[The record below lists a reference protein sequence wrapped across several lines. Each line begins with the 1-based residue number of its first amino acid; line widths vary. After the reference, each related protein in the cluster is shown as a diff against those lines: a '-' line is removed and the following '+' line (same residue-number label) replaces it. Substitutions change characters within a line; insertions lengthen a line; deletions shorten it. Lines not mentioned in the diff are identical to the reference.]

1 MSLCK
6 HTPFQYETGMV
17 VFISFRKLLL
27 AALLLLAS
35 LAQLPA
41 SQAAEG
47 PWLRTDFAQI
57 RLVAATQALGDL
69 DRIPAALEFLLQPG
83 WKVYWRSP
91 GDAGLPPRLYQGSAD
106 GQGNAEGPPVALD
119 FPVPERFS
127 LFGLDSYGYATEIL
141 LPFQLA
147 HEKGAPGSWEFWLDA
162 LICSDICVPVAGPL
176 SLDLPDGPLR
186 PSAHAQRIAYAAS
199 RVPGPGSGPD
209 LQLLSAELS
218 VPDRTL
224 RISYQSRS
232 GQLDEVFVES
242 PLEGYSFAAP
252 QPLPAAAAPQRLIQL
267 DGADPAALLG
277 QQLRFTLIDGPQMAE
292 FELVVSAAGQ
302 RPGLR
307 GGWQGLVLMLGI
319 AFLGGLIL
327 NIMPCVLPVLSLKTA
342 SVLSMGGA
350 RPALVR
356 QRFLASAAGILTS
369 FALLAGGLV
378 LLRGLGVQIGWGIQ
392 FQQPVF
398 LAFMA
403 GLVSLFAAN
412 LFGLVHFAIPQFAV
426 RLSAP
431 AAEKKSAEKNSAT
444 NFSAGNYLA
453 RDVLVG
459 DFLAGMLA
467 TLLATPCS
475 APFVGTAAGFALAA
489 PAPQLLAVMLAMGAG
504 LAAPWLVFVLFPQ
517 LALRLP
523 RPGPWMVRVKQLL
536 GLGLAGTALW
546 LVWLLAGATG
556 WLDRQ
561 DSPQAGW
568 AAFDRAAIT
577 RHLAA
582 GQPVFVDVT
591 ADWCITCQANKR
603 LVLDK
608 AEVSR
613 ALAASKVLLMRA
625 DWTMPDAG
633 IAEFL
638 ADYGRFGIPFNIL
651 YRPGG
656 AAPVIFSELLTKADI
671 LAALKGL

>member
-1 MSLCK
+1 MALCK
-6 HTPFQYETGMV
+6 QTLFQYETGMV
-17 VFISFRKLLL
+17 TNPSFKMLWRAVLI
-27 AALLLLAS
+27 LLAS
-35 LAQLPA
+35 LVPLPA
-41 SQAAEG
+41 LQAAEG

-57 RLVAATQALGDL
+57 RLVAATQAVGDL

-91 GDAGLPPRLYQGSAD
+91 GDAGLPPRLYQGKAD
-106 GQGNAEGPPVALD
+106 GPPVALD

-127 LFGLDSYGYATEIL
+127 LFGLDSYGYAAEVL
-141 LPFQLA
+141 LPLQLDHA
-147 HEKGAPGSWEFWLDA
+147 KGAPGSWEFWLDA
-162 LICSDICVPVAGPL
+162 LICSDICVPVSGPL
-176 SLDLPDGPLR
+176 RLDLPTGPLR
-186 PSAHAQRIAYAAS
+186 SSAHAQRIAYAAA

-209 LQLLSAELS
+209 LQLFSARLSAQ
-218 VPDRTL
+218 DKTL
-224 RISYQSRS
+224 LISYQSRS

-252 QPLPAAAAPQRLIQL
+252 QPMPAAATPQRLIQL
-267 DGADPAALLG
+267 QGADPAALLG
-277 QQLRFTLIDGPQMAE
+277 QTMRFTLIDGPQMAE
-292 FELVVSAAGQ
+292 FEVLVSAASQMAGS
-302 RPGLR
+302 R
-307 GGWQGLVLMLGI
+307 GGWNALIWMLGI

-350 RPALVR
+350 HPLLVR

-403 GLVSLFAAN
+403 GLVSLFAAS
-412 LFGLVHFAIPQFAV
+412 LFGLVHFSIPQFAV
-426 RLSAP
+426 RLSGP
-431 AAEKKSAEKNSAT
+431 AAEKNSAKE
-444 NFSAGNYLA
+444 FLA
-453 RDVLVG
+453 REFLAREFLVG
-459 DFLAGMLA
+459 DFFAGMLA

-546 LVWLLAGATG
+546 LVWLLAGASG
-556 WLDRQ
+556 WLDRGAGAQ
-561 DSPQAGW
+561 TGW
-568 AAFDRAAIT
+568 AAFDRPAIS

-603 LVLDK
+603 LVLDN
-608 AEVSR
+608 AEVIR
-613 ALAASKVLLMRA
+613 ALAASKVQLMRA
-625 DWTMPDAG
+625 DWTLPDAG
-633 IAEFL
+633 IAAFL

-656 AAPVIFSELLTKADI
+656 AAPVIFSELLTKDDI
-671 LAALKGL
+671 LAALDRL

>member
-1 MSLCK
+1 MTS
-6 HTPFQYETGMV
+6 GMV
-17 VFISFRKLLL
+17 TIGFFKMLRL

-35 LAQLPA
+35 LAQMPA
-41 SQAAEG
+41 LQAAEG
-47 PWLRTDFAQI
+47 PWLRTDFAEI
-57 RLVAATQALGDL
+57 RLVAATQAVGDL
-69 DRIPAALEFLLQPG
+69 DKIPAAVEFLLQPG

-91 GDAGLPPRLYQGSAD
+91 GDAGLPPRLYEGSAD
-106 GQGNAEGPPVALD
+106 GPPVALG
-119 FPVPERFS
+119 FPVPQRFS
-127 LFGLDSYGYATEIL
+127 LFGLDSYGYASEVL
-141 LPFQLA
+141 LPLQLA
-147 HEKGAPGSWEFWLDA
+147 HTKGAPGSWEFWLDA
-162 LICSDICVPVAGPL
+162 LICSDICVPVAGL
-176 SLDLPDGPLR
+176 LRLDLPAGPLR
-186 PSAHAQRIAYAAS
+186 SSAHAQRIAYAAA

-209 LQLLSAELS
+209 LQLLSAQLS
-218 VPDRTL
+218 AESQAL
-224 RISYQSRS
+224 LLSYQSGS
-232 GQLDEVFVES
+232 GQLDEIFVES
-242 PLEGYSFAAP
+242 PLAGYSFAAP
-252 QPLPAAAAPQRLIQL
+252 QPVSAAASPQVLIQL

-277 QQLRFTLIDGPQMAE
+277 QRLRFTLIDGPQMAE
-292 FELVVSAAGQ
+292 FQAVVSSAGQ
-302 RPGLR
+302 QAGLR
-307 GGWQGLVLMLGI
+307 GDWQNIALMLGI

-350 RPALVR
+350 HPVLVR

-378 LLRGLGVQIGWGIQ
+378 LLRSLGVQIGWGIQ

-403 GLVSLFAAN
+403 VLVSLFAAS
-412 LFGLVHFAIPQFAV
+412 LFGLVHFSIPQFAV
-426 RLSAP
+426 CLSGPGPTARG
-431 AAEKKSAEKNSAT
+431 NSAGG
-444 NFSAGNYLA
+444 NSAKENSA
-453 RDVLVG
+453 RDFLAG

-489 PAPQLLAVMLAMGAG
+489 PAAQLLAVMMAMGVG
-504 LAAPWLVFVLFPQ
+504 LAAPWLGFVLLPQ

-546 LVWLLAGATG
+546 LIWLLAGATG
-556 WLDRQ
+556 WLDREAVRQ
-561 DSPQAGW
+561 PGW

-603 LVLDK
+603 LVLDS
-608 AEVSR
+608 ASVVA
-613 ALAASKVLLMRA
+613 ALAEKKLQLMRA
-625 DWTMPDAG
+625 DWTLPDAE
-633 IAEFL
+633 IAAFL

-656 AAPVIFSELLTKADI
+656 AAPVVFSELLTKADI
-671 LAALKGL
+671 LAALDSL